1 MFNDFAK
8 CSIIKYYTNL
18 TIYASKWPWH
28 LSISFFFYL
37 EFFVNKY
44 EACFLY
50 CSKAKLIK
58 FQTNAT
64 VDRHKNT
71 MAQNFDNAG
80 WLIITCKCYR
90 FMYFWIF
97 KHNVWFMTKKI
108 HVVLN
113 YFTSTGIPSAL
124 SVLGVVSP
132 CLSASLACFWAA
144 FHNALFTNL
153 LDAALSIFGALA
165 ESCMFLARSM

>member
-1 MFNDFAK
+1 MHQNDHD
-8 CSIIKYYTNL
+8 
-18 TIYASKWPWH
+18 IYP
-28 LSISFFFYL
+28 LVFFFYL
-37 EFFVNKY
+37 EFIVNKY

-90 FMYFWIF
+90 FMYF
-97 KHNVWFMTKKI
+97 
-108 HVVLN
+108 
-113 YFTSTGIPSAL
+113 
-124 SVLGVVSP
+124 
-132 CLSASLACFWAA
+132 
-144 FHNALFTNL
+144 
-153 LDAALSIFGALA
+153 
-165 ESCMFLARSM
+165 